1 MPREG
6 GSHTERL
13 SSLILEDMVEVSGP
27 FQTLTGGKYVKW
39 VTLQMQGICL
49 PVCSF
54 TTRHRGREREVF
66 SSVLATPWHIMDIR
80 KKYLS
85 TELLKTEYRF

>member
-1 MPREG
+1 MHVDGIGKYIFRLFMGIRRAG
-6 GSHTERL
+6 GSRAERL
-13 SSLILEDMVEVSGP
+13 NSLILEDTEVSGP

-54 TTRHRGREREVF
+54 ATRHRD
-66 SSVLATPWHIMDIR
+66 TD
-80 KKYLS
+80 K
-85 TELLKTEYRF
+85 